1 MCWLKNKT
9 HKGGV
14 ELKKEKHKEYV
25 FLTAYQKRKGLSDTE
40 VAEILG
46 ISTRTYQ
53 NKVKGLSDFT
63 LSEAIKLCETLEE
76 SKETLFLT

>member
-1 MCWLKNKT
+1 MQ
-9 HKGGV
+9 KGVV

-46 ISTRTYQ
+46 MSTRTYQ

-63 LSEAIKLCETLEE
+63 VSEANKLSELFDQT
-76 SKETLFLT
+76 KETLFLT